1 MPEHLFDMPDLSARD
16 ERLIA
21 AYARTGRTLDDL
33 PYTREFD
40 ALMADVGPDFE
51 GRAADTFR
59 RLHTLRKAGRLPRSE
74 RRGASPAAVTPEE
87 ESLLIDLVIAQV
99 GTLGQRD
106 QLPYTAGFDKVH
118 AAFNTRRARDLTPH
132 DVWRLIA
139 RLAK

>member
-1 MPEHLFDMPDLSARD
+1 MADQLFDMPDLSLRD

-33 PYTREFD
+33 PYTKEFD
-40 ALMADVGPDFE
+40 GLMGEVGGDFAGRPAD
-51 GRAADTFR
+51 AFR
-59 RLHTLRKAGRLPRSE
+59 RLHTLRKASRLPKSAL
-74 RRGASPAAVTPEE
+74 RGTSPAAVTPEE
-87 ESLLIDLVIAQV
+87 ETLLIGLVVAEV

-106 QLPYTAGFDKVH
+106 QLPFTPGFDKVY
-118 AAFNTRRARDLTPH
+118 AAFNARCGRSLTPH